1 MGTRFRCALVGT
13 APAAVI
19 AIVSMAAAPRTAG
32 QTVAGQTPLGP
43 NQLQTQ
49 TRRLANGK
57 PDLSGI
63 WQALNTANWDLEGQ
77 GGGPSPVLALG
88 AISATPPGLGVVE
101 GGTIPY
107 QPWALAKKQE
117 NYKNRLT
124 RDPELKCHL
133 PGVPRAT
140 YLPYPFQI
148 FSSVSQ
154 GKERLAI
161 VYQYSYA
168 RREIN
173 MGKPTEAPIDTWMG
187 WSSGRWEG
195 DTLVI
200 DVTAFTTPILLSP
213 EGPPTEHW
221 LDRAGNFHSD
231 ALHVIERFTPLGPN
245 HLTYEA
251 SIEDPKVFTRP
262 WKISMPLYRH
272 LERNRQLLEL
282 KCPEYTEELLWGQY
296 RKQPSK

>member
-1 MGTRFRCALVGT
+1 MGNPRKFALNVLFVVVT
-13 APAAVI
+13 T
-19 AIVSMAAAPRTAG
+19 AAAQMPAG
-32 QTVAGQTPLGP
+32 QTALGP

-49 TRRLANGK
+49 IRRLPNGK

-77 GGGPSPVLALG
+77 GGGQSPVLELG
-88 AISATPPGLGVVE
+88 AIGATPPGLGVVE
-101 GGTIPY
+101 GGKIPY
-107 QPWALAKKQE
+107 QEWAAKKKQE
-117 NYKNRLT
+117 NYRNRLKL
-124 RDPELKCHL
+124 DPELKCHL

-148 FSSVSQ
+148 FSSFSQ

-173 MGKPTEAPIDTWMG
+173 MGKPTEAPIDSWMG
-187 WSSGRWEG
+187 WSNGKWEG

-200 DVTAFTTPILLSP
+200 DVSAFTTPILLSP
-213 EGPPTEHW
+213 EGPPSEHW

-245 HLTYEA
+245 HLAYEA
-251 SIEDPKVFTRP
+251 LIEDTKVFTRP
-262 WKISMPLYRH
+262 WKISMPLYRR
-272 LERNRQLLEL
+272 LEKNMQLLEF
-282 KCPEYTEELLWGQY
+282 KCAEYTEELLLGPY
-296 RKQPSK
+296 RKQPNK

>member
-1 MGTRFRCALVGT
+1 MGKQVTYTLLSVG
-13 APAAVI
+13 AVAGA
-19 AIVSMAAAPRTAG
+19 AIVSLAVTSTAG
-32 QTVAGQTPLGP
+32 QTPATQTPLGP

-49 TRRLANGK
+49 VRRLPNGK

-63 WQALNTANWDLEGQ
+63 WQAVNTANWDLEGQ
-77 GGGPSPVLALG
+77 GGGPSPILALG
-88 AISATPPGLGVVE
+88 AIGATPPGLGVVE
-101 GGTIPY
+101 GGKIPY
-107 QPWALAKKQE
+107 QSWALAKKQE
-117 NYKNRLT
+117 NYKNRLKL
-124 RDPELKCHL
+124 DPELKCHL

-187 WSSGRWEG
+187 WSSGRWEA

-213 EGPPTEHW
+213 EGPPSEHW

-231 ALHVIERFTPLGPN
+231 ALHVIERFTPLGLN
-245 HLTYEA
+245 HVTYEA
-251 SIEDPKVFTRP
+251 TIEDPKVFTRP
-262 WKISMPLYRH
+262 WKISMPLYRR
-272 LERNRQLLEL
+272 LERNMQLLEF
-282 KCPEYTEELLWGQY
+282 KCPEYVEELLWGEY

>member
-1 MGTRFRCALVGT
+1 MGNPLKFALIVLF
-13 APAAVI
+13 AVTT
-19 AIVSMAAAPRTAG
+19 AAAQTPAG
-32 QTVAGQTPLGP
+32 QTALGS

-49 TRRLANGK
+49 IRRLPNGK

-77 GGGPSPVLALG
+77 GGGPSPVLELG
-88 AISATPPGLGVVE
+88 AIGATPPGLGVVE
-101 GGTIPY
+101 GGKIPY
-107 QPWALAKKQE
+107 QEWAAKKKQE
-117 NYKNRLT
+117 NYKNRLKL
-124 RDPELKCHL
+124 DPELKCHL

-173 MGKPTEAPIDTWMG
+173 MGKPTEAPIDSWMG
-187 WSSGRWEG
+187 WSNGKWEG

-200 DVTAFTTPILLSP
+200 DVSAFTTPILLSP
-213 EGPPTEHW
+213 EGPPSEHW

-245 HLTYEA
+245 HLAYEA
-251 SIEDPKVFTRP
+251 LIEDTKVFTQP
-262 WKISMPLYRH
+262 WKISMPLYRR
-272 LERNRQLLEL
+272 LEKNMQLLEF
-282 KCPEYTEELLWGQY
+282 KCPEYTEELFLGPY
-296 RKQPSK
+296 RKQPNK